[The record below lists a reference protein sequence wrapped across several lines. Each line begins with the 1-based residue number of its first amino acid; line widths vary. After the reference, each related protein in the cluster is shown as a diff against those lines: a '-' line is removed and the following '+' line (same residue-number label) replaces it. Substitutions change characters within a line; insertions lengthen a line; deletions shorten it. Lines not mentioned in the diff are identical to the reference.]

1 MTELPGMSVV
11 NGLRL
16 SGPVWGFDPSTL
28 RMAAGILQPGVV
40 KHRSVGLST
49 RRPDETV
56 IVAASLKTLPAHP
69 VLAMRQVMA
78 VDALV
83 GWLRELDAEHGTP
96 VKIGLEVP
104 MGSTVSFSSFYV
116 IGALY
121 VALGQ
126 VWGAGTPRVVE
137 MNPGQ
142 WKKAATGAGRV
153 HPHRVPRGLGKVET
167 LAARAET
174 RRRNRAHEL
183 ARIVEWAR
191 SVGYAGGQEDEAA
204 ALGVAVAAGLAR

>member
-1 MTELPGMSVV
+1 MRSIVE
-11 NGLRL
+11 GLRL

-28 RMAAGILQPGVV
+28 RMAAGILQPAGAVV
-40 KHRSVGLST
+40 RGRSSCVT
-49 RRPDETV
+49 
-56 IVAASLKTLPAHP
+56 VAASLKTLPAHP

-96 VKIGLEVP
+96 ARIGLEVP
-104 MGSTVSFSSFYV
+104 MGSTVSLSSFYV

-126 VWGAGTPRVVE
+126 VWGAGTPRVAE

-142 WKKAATGAGRV
+142 WKKAVTGAGRV
-153 HPHRVPRGLGKVET
+153 HPHRVPRGLDKAGT

-174 RRRNRAHEL
+174 RRRNREHEL

-191 SVGYAGGQEDEAA
+191 SIGYAGGQEDEAA